1 MARRKVG
8 HRRAP
13 ARPDSARL
21 RSEVAGIVLLVAAA
35 AAALALAEGPGAGGV
50 VGTQLAAGLRW
61 VLGRAAWVL
70 PPLMAV
76 RAVEALLGTPASRTR
91 PRQAGLVLAVVLVAV
106 AAARPCPDLWSA
118 TCFRTGGGLVGTVAG
133 WALARAFGVTGA
145 LVAWVALGVLA
156 VRLISGIPLAAMAA
170 AGGRGVAAAARRLR
184 RWAGETFLAAEAD
197 EPAAGSAA
205 STAAASTAAGGGPAA
220 PVTSAGA
227 GGGRGGT
234 GPDAG
239 ADPSGEARGGAEAGT
254 RGRPWWRRWW
264 GGRAREGAATPGP
277 APDGRALWREAGADG
292 DGALGLPGLQR
303 LVERALQDGG
313 RDGPSPGEEPAEAEE
328 PSAGAAGAGA
338 PAAPLG
344 SPARTALAEEGR
356 HAPMQAHGPH
366 SLHAQGAAH
375 GPGTPR
381 AAGAAPPGEPAA
393 GAAPSPAADAGAEG
407 ADLGP
412 RAGSSAEG
420 ASARSGA
427 AQGGRAAAGR
437 GGASDGPGAP
447 ASPAGPMAPSPTYRL
462 PPLELLSRGRQGS
475 AARRQREILEKA
487 ATLQDTLASFGV
499 QARIVD
505 VAVGPAVT
513 RFEVEPAR
521 GVKVSKIQAL
531 ASDIALSLAVPDV
544 RIEAPIPGKA
554 AVGIE
559 VPNREVVAVQLRDV
573 LETPEFARSR
583 SKLTV
588 ALGQDIAG
596 QPVVTS
602 LDKLVHLLI
611 AGATGSGKSVCIN
624 ALITSLLFKAR
635 PDEVKLLL
643 IDPKVVE
650 LSAYDGIP
658 HLIAPVI
665 TDARKAAGALQWAVR
680 EMEQRYERFAKT
692 GVRDVSRYNLR
703 ALQQGEPPLPLM
715 VVVIDELAD
724 LMMVAP
730 VEVEDAIQRL
740 AQMARAAGIHL
751 VVATQRPSVD
761 VITGVIKANIPSRIA
776 FAVSSQTDSRVILDG
791 AGAEKLV
798 GRGDMLFLP
807 VGATKPVRVQG
818 AYISEK
824 DLEAVLA
831 FLRRQARPDYD
842 PEVMRAEVEASEGPA
857 AAEDDDLFPQA
868 VRVVLEAGQ
877 ASVSL
882 IQRRLR
888 VGYTR
893 AGRLIDMMEE
903 RGYIGPHQGAKPRD
917 VLITWEEFRRRHGDG
932 GLPPA
937 PPSAPGAGA
946 P

>member
-1 MARRKVG
+1 MARRRARRKAASGEAGPLRAEVG
-8 HRRAP
+8 
-13 ARPDSARL
+13 
-21 RSEVAGIVLLVAAA
+21 GIVLLVAAA
-35 AAALALAEGPGAGGV
+35 ATALALAGGPAAGGV
-50 VGTQLAAGLRW
+50 VGSQLAAGLRW
-61 VLGRAAWVL
+61 FLGRAAWVL
-70 PPLMAV
+70 PPLMAW
-76 RAVEALLGTPASRTR
+76 RALVALLAAPALRARS
-91 PRQAGLVLAVVLVAV
+91 RQAGLLLAVVLVAV
-106 AAARPCPDLWSA
+106 AVAEPCGDLWS
-118 TCFRTGGGLVGTVAG
+118 TRCYRSGGGLVGTAAG
-133 WALARAFGVTGA
+133 WLLARAFGATGA
-145 LVAWVALGVLA
+145 LVAWAALAVLA
-156 VRLISGIPLAAMAA
+156 FRLISGVPLATWAALAGRGLAAVALQVREWAAAAFFSPDGDEPGQAAAVAPGAA
-170 AGGRGVAAAARRLR
+170 AGRMAAAARDP
-184 RWAGETFLAAEAD
+184 ETGTAEARPVED
-197 EPAAGSAA
+197 LAGAAA
-205 STAAASTAAGGGPAA
+205 SAPGAGRSRSGTAAAGPA
-220 PVTSAGA
+220 
-227 GGGRGGT
+227 
-234 GPDAG
+234 
-239 ADPSGEARGGAEAGT
+239 
-254 RGRPWWRRWW
+254 
-264 GGRAREGAATPGP
+264 
-277 APDGRALWREAGADG
+277 
-292 DGALGLPGLQR
+292 
-303 LVERALQDGG
+303 
-313 RDGPSPGEEPAEAEE
+313 
-328 PSAGAAGAGA
+328 
-338 PAAPLG
+338 
-344 SPARTALAEEGR
+344 
-356 HAPMQAHGPH
+356 
-366 SLHAQGAAH
+366 
-375 GPGTPR
+375 
-381 AAGAAPPGEPAA
+381 AAPPGD
-393 GAAPSPAADAGAEG
+393 GI
-407 ADLGP
+407 
-412 RAGSSAEG
+412 R
-420 ASARSGA
+420 
-427 AQGGRAAAGR
+427 GGRAPWWHPRRWWAGGR
-437 GGASDGPGAP
+437 AKPSQGDGAVASLPPATGPQGAVAEEPAVLLPGLERLLERAFQDGAGVLEEVSGAGAVPEGAGGAGAGHDGGASDPLPRSGPGEGRLANAGGRDEAGETGPGGGSGGGGGPHQPGAGKAP
-447 ASPAGPMAPSPTYRL
+447 AGGETGSSAAPEPAGGPSTAPDPVVPQSFRL
-462 PPLELLSRGRQGS
+462 PPLELLSRGRQG
-475 AARRQREILEKA
+475 ATARRQREILEKA
-487 ATLQDTLASFGV
+487 ATLQETLASFGV

-531 ASDIALSLAVPDV
+531 ASDIALSLAAPDV

-559 VPNREVVAVQLRDV
+559 VPNREIVAVQLRDV

-602 LDKLVHLLI
+602 LDRLVHVLI

-624 ALITSLLFKAR
+624 ALIASLLFKAR

-650 LSAYDGIP
+650 LSGYNGIP

-680 EMEQRYERFAKT
+680 EMERRYELFART
-692 GVRDVSRYNLR
+692 GVRDVTRYNLR
-703 ALQQGEPPLPLM
+703 AAQEGEEPLPLM

-776 FAVSSQTDSRVILDG
+776 FAVSSQTDSRVILDL

-798 GRGDMLFLP
+798 GRGDMLFMP

-831 FLRRQARPDYD
+831 FLRRQAQPAYD
-842 PEVMRAEVEASEGPA
+842 QEVLRAEVQAGDNPA
-857 AAEDDDLFPQA
+857 TEEDDDLFVQA

-903 RGYIGPHQGAKPRD
+903 RGYIGPHQGARPRD
-917 VLITWEEFRRRHGDG
+917 VLITWEEFRRRHGDA
-932 GLPPA
+932 GLPPGM
-937 PPSAPGAGA
+937 PAGG
-946 P
+946 

>member
-1 MARRKVG
+1 MARRKTR
-8 HRRAP
+8 HKQP
-13 ARPDSARL
+13 AQGEPGRL
-21 RSEVAGIVLLVAAA
+21 RSEVGAIALLVAAA
-35 AAALALAEGPGAGGV
+35 AAALALAGGPAAGGV

-70 PPLMAV
+70 PPLMAL
-76 RAVEALLGTPASRTR
+76 RALGALLAASGLGARS
-91 PRQAGLVLAVVLVAV
+91 RQAGFGLAVVLVAV
-106 AAARPCPDLWSA
+106 AVARPCPDLWSSA
-118 TCFRTGGGLVGTVAG
+118 CFRAGGGVVGTAAG
-133 WALARAFGVTGA
+133 WLLARAFGATGA
-145 LVAWVALGVLA
+145 LVAWAALGVLA
-156 VRLISGIPLAAMAA
+156 VRLITGVPLAAMAA
-170 AGGRGVAAAARRLR
+170 AAGRGLAAAAAQLGQ
-184 RWAGETFLAAEAD
+184 WAAGVFVAAEGED
-197 EPAAGSAA
+197 PRRQG
-205 STAAASTAAGGGPAA
+205 AA
-220 PVTSAGA
+220 PVAGREGAGA
-227 GGGRGGT
+227 RG
-234 GPDAG
+234 PVPAAAG
-239 ADPSGEARGGAEAGT
+239 WDGGGAEAE
-254 RGRPWWRRWW
+254 GRAPGGSATAGAAAAGAPRRSWWRRWGP
-264 GGRAREGAATPGP
+264 GGRRETAEGGAPSGPGTAVSGRPGTGAA
-277 APDGRALWREAGADG
+277 
-292 DGALGLPGLQR
+292 
-303 LVERALQDGG
+303 
-313 RDGPSPGEEPAEAEE
+313 
-328 PSAGAAGAGA
+328 AGAAGGATEPEGQLRLPGLERLIQRAFGDGAELLDEAG
-338 PAAPLG
+338 
-344 SPARTALAEEGR
+344 E
-356 HAPMQAHGPH
+356 
-366 SLHAQGAAH
+366 
-375 GPGTPR
+375 
-381 AAGAAPPGEPAA
+381 GAAPPRAGTGAAAHGGPEGPGTAPGGGTGGTAGASNPGGGASASAAVARRSGA
-393 GAAPSPAADAGAEG
+393 GAAAVGTGEMTAAPDG
-407 ADLGP
+407 
-412 RAGSSAEG
+412 AGSSGPGDPGTAASLSAEEA
-420 ASARSGA
+420 ASGGRTGTGA
-427 AQGGRAAAGR
+427 AGEGHPVNPGGTV
-437 GGASDGPGAP
+437 PAP
-447 ASPAGPMAPSPTYRL
+447 AYRL

-487 ATLQDTLASFGV
+487 AILQETLASFGV

-531 ASDIALSLAVPDV
+531 ASDIALSLAAPDV

-559 VPNREVVAVQLRDV
+559 VPNREIVAVQLRDV

-602 LDKLVHLLI
+602 LDKLVHVLI

-624 ALITSLLFKAR
+624 ALIASLLFKAR

-650 LSAYDGIP
+650 LSAFNGIP

-680 EMEQRYERFAKT
+680 EMERRYELFART
-692 GVRDVSRYNLR
+692 GVRDVSRYNQR
-703 ALQQGEPPLPLM
+703 VLQEGGAPLPLM

-740 AQMARAAGIHL
+740 AQMARASGIHL

-776 FAVSSQTDSRVILDG
+776 FAVSSQTDSRVILDL

-798 GRGDMLFLP
+798 GRGDMLFMP

-818 AYISEK
+818 AFISEK
-824 DLEAVLA
+824 DLDAVLA
-831 FLRRQARPDYD
+831 FLRRQARPEYD
-842 PEVMRAEVEASEGPA
+842 QDVMRAEVEASDSPA
-857 AAEDDDLFPQA
+857 AAEDDDLFTQA

-932 GLPPA
+932 GLPPGM
-937 PPSAPGAGA
+937 PPATGAGA

>member
-1 MARRKVG
+1 MARRKTG

-13 ARPDSARL
+13 VRPESTRL
-21 RSEVAGIVLLVAAA
+21 RSEVGGIVLLVAAA

-76 RAVEALLGTPASRTR
+76 RAVEALAGASAVRAR
-91 PRQAGLVLAVVLVAV
+91 PRQAGLVLAVILVAV

-118 TCFRTGGGLVGTVAG
+118 ACFRAGGGLVGTVAG
-133 WALARAFGVTGA
+133 WALARAFGATGA
-145 LVAWVALGVLA
+145 LVAWVALAVLA
-156 VRLISGIPLAAMAA
+156 VRLVSGVPLAAMAA
-170 AGGRGVAAAARRLR
+170 AVGRGLGAAGRRLR
-184 RWAGETFLAAEAD
+184 RWAAEAFLATDAD
-197 EPAAGSAA
+197 EPGADRAA
-205 STAAASTAAGGGPAA
+205 STIAAPSAAGGGPPAPRAA
-220 PVTSAGA
+220 SAGA
-227 GGGRGGT
+227 GDGEGGAGT
-234 GPDAG
+234 DAANGSGDRAPAG
-239 ADPSGEARGGAEAGT
+239 ADSAG
-254 RGRPWWRRWW
+254 RRPWWRRWW
-264 GGRAREGAATPGP
+264 GGRARGVAGAAAPGP
-277 APDGRALWREAGADG
+277 AMPVGAAPGEPGAAPAPAPLGGRRGDG
-292 DGALGLPGLQR
+292 DEALRLPGLQR
-303 LVERALQDGG
+303 LVERALHDG
-313 RDGPSPGEEPAEAEE
+313 RGPLEDPGDAEE
-328 PSAGAAGAGA
+328 PEPAPASAAGASSG
-338 PAAPLG
+338 
-344 SPARTALAEEGR
+344 RTALAGR
-356 HAPMQAHGPH
+356 GGEAGPVHGSGDPEATGGTAAPGGGPE
-366 SLHAQGAAH
+366 
-375 GPGTPR
+375 
-381 AAGAAPPGEPAA
+381 APPGAGTARAGIAA
-393 GAAPSPAADAGAEG
+393 M
-407 ADLGP
+407 
-412 RAGSSAEG
+412 AGSSAEK
-420 ASARSGA
+420 APAAAGA
-427 AQGGRAAAGR
+427 AEGDRAAAGR
-437 GGASDGPGAP
+437 GGPGGGPGTTPPAARAA
-447 ASPAGPMAPSPTYRL
+447 ASPPAYRL

-531 ASDIALSLAVPDV
+531 ANDIALSLAVPDV

-559 VPNREVVAVQLRDV
+559 VPNLEVVAVQLRDV

-602 LDKLVHLLI
+602 LDQLVHVLI

-650 LSAYDGIP
+650 LSAYNGIP

-692 GVRDVSRYNLR
+692 GVRDVTRYNLR
-703 ALQQGEPPLPLM
+703 ALQQGEAPLPLM

-818 AYISEK
+818 A
-824 DLEAVLA
+824 
-831 FLRRQARPDYD
+831 
-842 PEVMRAEVEASEGPA
+842 
-857 AAEDDDLFPQA
+857 
-868 VRVVLEAGQ
+868 
-877 ASVSL
+877 
-882 IQRRLR
+882 
-888 VGYTR
+888 
-893 AGRLIDMMEE
+893 
-903 RGYIGPHQGAKPRD
+903 
-917 VLITWEEFRRRHGDG
+917 
-932 GLPPA
+932 
-937 PPSAPGAGA
+937 
-946 P
+946 

>member
-1 MARRKVG
+1 MARRKARRKPPAAGAASGAAGPLRAEVG
-8 HRRAP
+8 
-13 ARPDSARL
+13 
-21 RSEVAGIVLLVAAA
+21 GILLLIAAA
-35 AAALALAEGPGAGGV
+35 ATALALAGGPAAGGV
-50 VGTQLAAGLRW
+50 VGGQLAAGLRW
-61 VLGRAAWVL
+61 FLGRAAWVL
-70 PPLMAV
+70 PPLMV
-76 RAVEALLGTPASRTR
+76 WRALGALLAAPALRAPS
-91 PRQAGLVLAVVLVAV
+91 RQAGLLLAVVLAAVAV
-106 AAARPCPDLWSA
+106 ARPCPDLWSGA
-118 TCFRTGGGLVGTVAG
+118 CYRAGGGLVGTAAG
-133 WALARAFGVTGA
+133 WLLARAFGATGA
-145 LVAWVALGVLA
+145 LVAWAALAVLA
-156 VRLISGIPLAAMAA
+156 FRLITGVPLATLAA
-170 AGGRGVAAAARRLR
+170 LAGRGVAAVLVQLRDWAAAAFVAGDDEEGPAPAAPAALGGGAAGSVAAARDEGWPQRVGGR
-184 RWAGETFLAAEAD
+184 LAAAD
-197 EPAAGSAA
+197 AGALAGGTPASAAAAPAPAAGAGPNPPAA
-205 STAAASTAAGGGPAA
+205 TGPSGRRGPWWHPLRWWPGRRGRNGVRDGVAGPLGASVRPGAGAAGEAGDGEIVLPGLERLLERAFQDDPGDPEEA
-220 PVTSAGA
+220 SGA
-227 GGGRGGT
+227 GGEAEAGGV
-234 GPDAG
+234 P
-239 ADPSGEARGGAEAGT
+239 ARGGAPALDRGAGSSLEAVD
-254 RGRPWWRRWW
+254 
-264 GGRAREGAATPGP
+264 GAAAARG
-277 APDGRALWREAGADG
+277 GVAGAG
-292 DGALGLPGLQR
+292 R
-303 LVERALQDGG
+303 RA
-313 RDGPSPGEEPAEAEE
+313 A
-328 PSAGAAGAGA
+328 AGAAGAGGHPEVVSA
-338 PAAPLG
+338 SGAAAPG
-344 SPARTALAEEGR
+344 AGEGVD
-356 HAPMQAHGPH
+356 GPRRPG
-366 SLHAQGAAH
+366 AGGAGEGATGAA
-375 GPGTPR
+375 T
-381 AAGAAPPGEPAA
+381 AGGSS
-393 GAAPSPAADAGAEG
+393 PSPAA
-407 ADLGP
+407 
-412 RAGSSAEG
+412 
-420 ASARSGA
+420 A
-427 AQGGRAAAGR
+427 AV
-437 GGASDGPGAP
+437 P
-447 ASPAGPMAPSPTYRL
+447 PSFRL

-475 AARRQREILEKA
+475 TARRQREILEKA
-487 ATLQDTLASFGV
+487 AVLQETLASFGV

-513 RFEVEPAR
+513 RFEIEPAR

-531 ASDIALSLAVPDV
+531 ASDIALSLAAPDV

-559 VPNREVVAVQLRDV
+559 VPNREVVPVQLRDV

-583 SKLTV
+583 SRLTV

-602 LDKLVHLLI
+602 LDKLVHVLI

-624 ALITSLLFKAR
+624 ALIASLLFKAR

-650 LSAYDGIP
+650 LSAYNGIP

-680 EMEQRYERFAKT
+680 EMERRYELFART
-692 GVRDVSRYNLR
+692 GVRDVTRYNLR
-703 ALQQGEPPLPLM
+703 ALEQGEEPLPLM

-740 AQMARAAGIHL
+740 AQMARASGIHL

-776 FAVSSQTDSRVILDG
+776 FAVSSQTDSRVILDL

-798 GRGDMLFLP
+798 GRGDMLFMP

-831 FLRRQARPDYD
+831 FLRRQAQPAYD
-842 PEVMRAEVEASEGPA
+842 QEVLQAEVQAGESPA
-857 AAEDDDLFPQA
+857 AAEDDDLFVQA

-917 VLITWEEFRRRHGDG
+917 VLITWEEFRRRHGDA
-932 GLPPA
+932 GLPPNM
-937 PPSAPGAGA
+937 PAGG
-946 P
+946 